1 MMLITSVVQNLHP
14 ASLLLHTLT
23 QIITC
28 MTSAPAGKE
37 GDGNVRL
44 ADFSGHDTVISSIF
58 AALGVCQGTSVS
70 GLHMPPQSYS
80 SCG

>member
-1 MMLITSVVQNLHP
+1 MMLITGVIQNLHP

-28 MTSAPAGKE
+28 MTSASGKE
-37 GDGNVRL
+37 VDGNVRL
-44 ADFSGHDTVISSIF
+44 ADFSGHDTVISTIF